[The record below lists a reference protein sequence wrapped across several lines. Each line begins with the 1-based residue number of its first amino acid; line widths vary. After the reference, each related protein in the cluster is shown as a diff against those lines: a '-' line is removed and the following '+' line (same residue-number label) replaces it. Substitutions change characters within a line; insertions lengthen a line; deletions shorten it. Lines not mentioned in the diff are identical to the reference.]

1 MRLKLTLAIV
11 ASIVMVQGVAADGWN
26 PNGGAPVAT
35 VDPAR
40 GVYVGVFGGGGYG
53 SSTDITQLGTAFF
66 VEAQGG
72 PLAVNAKG
80 STGGGGVGFV
90 GGQVGY
96 EFSHN
101 ALMLPAF
108 ELEGFYLSSGTRS
121 GTVRNPNDRLGE
133 HNFDDSFKVNNSV
146 FLANMVV
153 SFPAVRWG
161 VTPYVGVGIGAARV
175 AANGAD
181 SLQVDPPEPGVNH
194 FNSDTDSEAWTFA
207 AQIKAGARL
216 AISSNAYLFG
226 EYRYLYVGSVDQTYG
241 STVYPF
247 HAPTSAWTVNMDS
260 TSYSLATAGIGVNF

>member
-1 MRLKLTLAIV
+1 
-11 ASIVMVQGVAADGWN
+11 
-26 PNGGAPVAT
+26 
-35 VDPAR
+35 
-40 GVYVGVFGGGGYG
+40 
-53 SSTDITQLGTAFF
+53 
-66 VEAQGG
+66 
-72 PLAVNAKG
+72 LAVNANG

-108 ELEGFYLSSGTRS
+108 ELEGFYLASGTRQGIARS
-121 GTVRNPNDRLGE
+121 PNDRLGE
-133 HNFDDSFKVNNSV
+133 HNFDDSFKVNNAV

-153 SFPAVRWG
+153 SFPTRYYG
-161 VTPYVGVGIGAARV
+161 LTPYVGAGIGAARV

-194 FNSDTDSEAWTFA
+194 FNSGTDSEAWTFA

-216 AISSNAYLFG
+216 PLGSNAYLFG
-226 EYRYLYVGSVDQTYG
+226 EYRYLYIGSTDQTYG
-241 STVYPF
+241 STVFPG

-260 TSYSLATAGIGVNF
+260 TSYQLATGGIGFNF